1 MTIQNTTKTKKENNT
16 PNQVDEYQILPT
28 IQEMALYYQHSQN
41 TTRNL
46 QSTIQQYCEYHQATL
61 PQLITEAENDEDTII
76 KVNRRNIKTRIQ
88 QYTLH
93 LQSQG
98 RQAQTIKVYINR
110 VIRVYK
116 YYDIEIPRL
125 APIRVENKEH
135 YEDIPTHDEIQ
146 YVVKNTMVKT
156 RAMVCFLASSGMRIS
171 DMCNLTVGDFIEATR
186 DYVWGP
192 RSIPDFLH
200 QLQNSNELIIP
211 TWHIKQQKTGIP
223 YITFCSDEA
232 SRYLVDYLL
241 ELSRRKM
248 ITRDDHLFGVRPDA
262 VSKRF
267 LRLNKKF
274 DLGLL
279 ETRCRF
285 HPHALRKFFATTLTN
300 HDCDFLSVE
309 FMLGHRLDKIREAY
323 YKADPERLKMKYRLY
338 MEYLTF
344 TQEIQVRDVT
354 STELEELEELRQ
366 YRRDTD
372 EKLRRLEDMMTM
384 MTDFRLD

>member
-1 MTIQNTTKTKKENNT
+1 MTIQNTTRQEKNT

-28 IQEMALYYQHSQN
+28 IQEMALYYQHSPN

-46 QSTIQQYCEYHQATL
+46 QTTIQQYCQYHHATL
-61 PQLITEAENDEDTII
+61 PDLINEAINDEDNII

-88 QYTLH
+88 QYILH
-93 LQSQG
+93 LQSIG

-135 YEDIPTHDEIQ
+135 YEDIPTYDEIQ
-146 YVVKNTMVKT
+146 YVVKNSMVKT

-171 DMCNLTVGDFIEATR
+171 DMCNLTVGDFIEACSG
-186 DYVWGP
+186 YVWSP

-200 QLQNSNELIIP
+200 QLQNNNDLIIP

-232 SRYLVDYLL
+232 TRYLVDYLL

-248 ITRDDHLFGVRPDA
+248 ITRDDHLFGVGTGA
-262 VSKRF
+262 VIKTF
-267 LRLNKKF
+267 QRLNKRF
-274 DLGLL
+274 DLGML
-279 ETRCRF
+279 ETRGRF
-285 HPHALRKFFATTLTN
+285 HAHALRKFFATTLTN

-309 FMLGHRLDKIREAY
+309 FMLGHRLDRIREAY

-344 TQEIQVRDVT
+344 TQEIEVRDVT

-384 MTDFRLD
+384 MTDFKL